1 MYGIVRAYRKKR
13 RKASSAGLT
22 PLMSERYMV
31 FEVDMTSKKR
41 EMTEDG
47 KTDFAPGFAFLGSS
61 RLPLRLLRC
70 RS

>member
-31 FEVDMTSKKR
+31 FEVDMTSKKG
-41 EMTEDG
+41 EITEDG
-47 KTDFAPGFAFLGSS
+47 KTDFAPGFVF
-61 RLPLRLLRC
+61 
-70 RS
+70 